1 MRIPFAMAVLFASFM
16 SVFPVRAEG
25 ERALS
30 IATEGAS
37 PPWDGTD
44 ANGELYGYDVDV
56 GRELCRRINIKCSF
70 VAQDWD
76 GIIPALVVGKF
87 DVIMS
92 GMAITEKRKQ
102 QIAFS
107 NPYAS
112 GFNQFVVRKE
122 LGLDPGDTK
131 EKVNLSTV
139 GDKERAIIARVRSTL
154 SGKAIGVLR
163 SSNSEAVVKQ
173 LLGDVV
179 TIRSYDSLDN
189 LKLDLAAG
197 RVDGGL
203 ADFFTWRDFLETPEG
218 SSAVLFGPELK
229 GGLWGPGVGAGMRKD
244 DAELVN
250 KFNTAIEAATKDGTI
265 KALSLK
271 WFNADIAP
279 ALAK

>member
-1 MRIPFAMAVLFASFM
+1 MRIPFAMAVLLATSI
-16 SVFPVRAEG
+16 SVFPVQAEG

-56 GRELCRRINIKCSF
+56 GREVCRRINIKCSF

-102 QIAFS
+102 SIAFS
-107 NPYAS
+107 VPYAG

-122 LGLDPGDTK
+122 LGLDAGDTK
-131 EKVNLSTV
+131 QRVNLSTV
-139 GDKERAIIARVRSTL
+139 GDKEKAAIEHVRTTL

-163 SSNSEAVVKQ
+163 SSNSEAVLKD
-173 LLGDVV
+173 LFGDVV

-203 ADFFTWRDFLETPEG
+203 ADFFTWRDFLETPAG
-218 SSAVLFGPELK
+218 SIAEFFGPELK
-229 GGLWGPGVGAGMRKD
+229 GGLWGPGVGAGMRKAD
-244 DAELVN
+244 TELLA
-250 KFNTAIEAATKDGTI
+250 KFNAAIDAATKDGTL
-265 KALSLK
+265 KALSIK
-271 WFNADIAP
+271 WFKTDIAP
-279 ALAK
+279 AVSK

>member
-1 MRIPFAMAVLFASFM
+1 MRIRFAIAVSIAGLMTA
-16 SVFPVRAEG
+16 FPVQAG
-25 ERALS
+25 TDGPIT

-44 ANGELYGYDVDV
+44 ANGKLYGFDVDV
-56 GRELCRRINIKCSF
+56 GLELCRRMKVKCSF

-76 GIIPALVVGKF
+76 GIIPALLVGKY

-92 GMAITEKRKQ
+92 GMAITDKRKQ

-107 NPYAS
+107 IPYAA
-112 GFNQFVVRKE
+112 GFNQFVVRKV
-122 LGLDPGDTK
+122 LGLDASDTK
-131 EKVNLSTV
+131 DLVNLSTV
-139 GDKERAIIARVRSTL
+139 GAKEKAAIERVRSTL

-271 WFNADIAP
+271 WFKADIAP

>member
-1 MRIPFAMAVLFASFM
+1 MRIRLAIAVSIAGLLAA
-16 SVFPVRAEG
+16 FPVEAGTDRTI
-25 ERALS
+25 S

-44 ANGELYGYDVDV
+44 ANGNLYGFDVDV
-56 GRELCRRINIKCSF
+56 GLELCNRMKVKCSF

-76 GIIPALVVGKF
+76 GIIPALLVGKY

-107 NPYAS
+107 TPYAT
-112 GFNQFVVRKE
+112 GFNQFVVRKA
-122 LGLDPGDTK
+122 LGLDAGDTK
-131 EKVNLSTV
+131 EKVNLSTI
-139 GDKERAIIARVRSTL
+139 GDKEKATIERVRSTL

-179 TIRSYDSLDN
+179 SIRSYDSLDN
-189 LKLDLAAG
+189 LKLDLTAG

-203 ADFFTWRDFLETPEG
+203 ADYFTWRDFLETPDG
-218 SSAVLFGPELK
+218 SSAVFFGPELK

-244 DAELVN
+244 DTELVN
-250 KFNTAIEAATKDGTI
+250 KFNAAIEAATKDGTI

-271 WFNADIAP
+271 WFKADIAP
-279 ALAK
+279 AVSK

>member
-1 MRIPFAMAVLFASFM
+1 MRIPLPIAVAIASLIAA
-16 SVFPVRAEG
+16 FPVLADG
-25 ERALS
+25 ERTIS

-44 ANGELYGYDVDV
+44 ANGQLYGFDVDV
-56 GRELCRRINIKCSF
+56 GLELCSRMQVKCNF

-76 GIIPALVVGKF
+76 GIIPALLVGKY

-107 NPYAS
+107 IPYAS

-122 LGLDPGDTK
+122 LGLDTGDTK
-131 EKVNLSTV
+131 EKVNLSTL
-139 GDKERAIIARVRSTL
+139 GDKEKASIERVRSTL

-203 ADFFTWRDFLETPEG
+203 ADYFTWRDFLETPDG
-218 SSAVLFGPELK
+218 SSAVFFGPELK
-229 GGLWGPGVGAGMRKD
+229 GGLWGPGVGAGIRKD
-244 DAELVN
+244 DAELVT
-250 KFNTAIEAATKDGTI
+250 KFNAAIDAATTDGTI

-271 WFNADIAP
+271 WFKTDIAP
-279 ALAK
+279 GVSK

>member
-1 MRIPFAMAVLFASFM
+1 MRIPFAMAVLLASFM

-25 ERALS
+25 ERSLS

-56 GRELCRRINIKCSF
+56 GRELCRRINIKCNF

-102 QIAFS
+102 SIAFS
-107 NPYAS
+107 VPYAG

-122 LGLDPGDTK
+122 LGLDAGDTK
-131 EKVNLSTV
+131 QRVNLSTV
-139 GDKERAIIARVRSTL
+139 GDKEKAAIEHVRTTL

-163 SSNSEAVVKQ
+163 SSNSEAVLKD
-173 LLGDVV
+173 LFGDVV
-179 TIRSYDSLDN
+179 AIRSYDSLDN

-203 ADFFTWRDFLETPEG
+203 ADFFTWRDFLETPAG
-218 SSAVLFGPELK
+218 SIAVFFGPELK

-244 DAELVN
+244 DTELLA
-250 KFNTAIEAATKDGTI
+250 KFNAAIDAATKDGTL
-265 KALSLK
+265 KALSIK
-271 WFNADIAP
+271 WFKTDIAP
-279 ALAK
+279 AVSK

>member
-1 MRIPFAMAVLFASFM
+1 MRIVLAGTVFVASMISAM
-16 SVFPVRAEG
+16 PVRAQDA
-25 ERALS
+25 RVIT

-44 ANGELYGYDVDV
+44 EKGELYGYDIDV
-56 GRELCRRINIKCSF
+56 GLDLCRRINVQCKF

-76 GIIPALVVGKF
+76 GIIPALLVGKY

-102 QIAFS
+102 SIAFS
-107 NPYAS
+107 NPYAA
-112 GFNQFVVRKE
+112 GHNQLAVRKE
-122 LGLDPGDTK
+122 LGLDPGDTTQRL
-131 EKVNLSTV
+131 NLSV
-139 GDKERAIIARVRSTL
+139 LDDKGKATIERLRSTL
-154 SGKAIGVLR
+154 SGKTMGVLR
-163 SSNSEAVVKQ
+163 SSNSEAVMKD
-173 LLGDVV
+173 LFGDVV
-179 TIRSYDSLDN
+179 TLRSYDSLDN

-218 SSAVLFGPELK
+218 SGAAFFGPQMN

-244 DAELVN
+244 DGELLA
-250 KFNTAIEAATKDGTI
+250 KFNTAIDAAIKDGTI

-271 WFNADIAP
+271 WFKTDIAP
-279 ALAK
+279 GASR

>member
-1 MRIPFAMAVLFASFM
+1 MRIPFAIAFSIASLM
-16 SVFPVRAEG
+16 SLTLVHAEG
-25 ERALS
+25 ERAIT

-44 ANGELYGYDVDV
+44 ANGALYGYDVDV
-56 GRELCRRINIKCSF
+56 GLELCTRMKVKCSF

-76 GIIPALVVGKF
+76 GIIPALLVGKY

-107 NPYAS
+107 IPYAA

-122 LGLDPGDTK
+122 LGFDAGDTK
-131 EKVNLSTV
+131 QKVNLSAI
-139 GDKERAIIARVRSTL
+139 GDKEKATIEHVRSIL
-154 SGKAIGVLR
+154 SGRAIGVLR
-163 SSNSEAVVKQ
+163 SSNSEAVVKE

-203 ADFFTWRDFLETPEG
+203 ADYFTWRDFLETPAG
-218 SSAVLFGPELK
+218 SIAVFFGPELN

-244 DAELVN
+244 APELLA
-250 KFNTAIEAATKDGTI
+250 KFNTAIDAATKDGTI

-271 WFNADIAP
+271 WFKTDISP
-279 ALAK
+279 GQPK

>member
-1 MRIPFAMAVLFASFM
+1 MPVAIAISVASLLAAL
-16 SVFPVRAEG
+16 PARAES
-25 ERALS
+25 ERAIS

-44 ANGELYGYDVDV
+44 GNGKLYGYDVDV
-56 GRELCRRINIKCSF
+56 GRELCHRMKLECAF

-76 GIIPALVVGKF
+76 GIIPALLVGKY

-107 NPYAS
+107 IPYAS
-112 GFNQFVVRKE
+112 GFNQFIVRKE
-122 LGLDPGDTK
+122 LGLDAADTR
-131 EKVNLSTV
+131 EKVNLSTI
-139 GDKERAIIARVRSTL
+139 GDREQATIERLRSAL
-154 SGKAIGVLR
+154 GGKAIGVLR

-189 LKLDLAAG
+189 LKLDLTAG

-203 ADFFTWRDFLETPEG
+203 ADYFTWRDFLEAPGG
-218 SSAVLFGPELK
+218 SVAMFFGPELN

-244 DAELVN
+244 DTELLTKLN
-250 KFNTAIEAATKDGTI
+250 AALDAATKDGTI

-271 WFNADIAP
+271 WFKTDISP
-279 ALAK
+279 AVSK

>member
-1 MRIPFAMAVLFASFM
+1 M

-25 ERALS
+25 ERPLS

-102 QIAFS
+102 SIAFS
-107 NPYAS
+107 VPYAG

-122 LGLDPGDTK
+122 LGLDAGDTK
-131 EKVNLSTV
+131 QKVNLSTV
-139 GDKERAIIARVRSTL
+139 GDKERAAIEHVKSTL

-163 SSNSEAVVKQ
+163 SSNSEAVLKD
-173 LLGDVV
+173 LFGDVV

-203 ADFFTWRDFLETPEG
+203 ADFFTWRDFLETPAG
-218 SSAVLFGPELK
+218 SIAVFFGPELK

-244 DAELVN
+244 DTALLA
-250 KFNTAIEAATKDGTI
+250 KFNAAIDAAAKDGTLT
-265 KALSLK
+265 ALSIK
-271 WFNADIAP
+271 WFKTDIAP
-279 ALAK
+279 AIAK

>member
-1 MRIPFAMAVLFASFM
+1 MRIPFAITVLLVSFI
-16 SVFPVRAEG
+16 SVFSVRAEG

-102 QIAFS
+102 SIAFS
-107 NPYAS
+107 VPYAG

-122 LGLDPGDTK
+122 LGLDAGDTK
-131 EKVNLSTV
+131 QKVNLSTV
-139 GDKERAIIARVRSTL
+139 GGKEKAAIDHARSALT
-154 SGKAIGVLR
+154 GKAIGVLR
-163 SSNSEAVVKQ
+163 SSNSEAVLKD
-173 LLGDVV
+173 LFGDVV

-203 ADFFTWRDFLETPEG
+203 ADFFTWRDFLETPDG
-218 SSAVLFGPELK
+218 SIAVFFGPELK

-244 DAELVN
+244 DTELLA
-250 KFNTAIEAATKDGTI
+250 KFNAAIDAATKDGTL
-265 KALSLK
+265 KALSIK
-271 WFNADIAP
+271 WFKTDIAP
-279 ALAK
+279 AVAK

>member
-1 MRIPFAMAVLFASFM
+1 MRMSLAIAISVASLFAAL
-16 SVFPVRAEG
+16 PTRAES
-25 ERALS
+25 ERTIT

-44 ANGELYGYDVDV
+44 ADGKLYGYDVDV
-56 GRELCRRINIKCSF
+56 GLELCNRLKIKCSF

-76 GIIPALVVGKF
+76 GIIPALLVGKY

-107 NPYAS
+107 SPYAS
-112 GFNQFVVRKE
+112 GYNQFVVRKE
-122 LGLDPGDTK
+122 LGLDAGDTK
-131 EKVNLSTV
+131 QKVNLSTI
-139 GDKERAIIARVRSTL
+139 GDKEKATIEWLRSTL

-189 LKLDLAAG
+189 LKLDLTAG

-203 ADFFTWRDFLETPEG
+203 ADYFTWRDFLEVPGG
-218 SSAVLFGPELK
+218 SVAVFFGPELN

-244 DAELVN
+244 DTELLT
-250 KFNTAIEAATKDGTI
+250 KFNAALDAANKDGTI
-265 KALSLK
+265 KSLSLK
-271 WFNADIAP
+271 WFKTDISP
-279 ALAK
+279 ALPK

>member
-1 MRIPFAMAVLFASFM
+1 MAVLLASFI
-16 SVFPVRAEG
+16 SIFPVRAEDG
-25 ERALS
+25 RALS

-56 GRELCRRINIKCSF
+56 GRELCRRINFKCSF

-102 QIAFS
+102 SIAFS
-107 NPYAS
+107 VPYAG

-122 LGLDPGDTK
+122 LGLDPGDIK
-131 EKVNLSTV
+131 QRVNLSTV
-139 GDKERAIIARVRSTL
+139 GDKEKAAIEHVRTTL

-163 SSNSEAVVKQ
+163 SSNSEAVLKD
-173 LLGDVV
+173 LFGDVV

-189 LKLDLAAG
+189 LELDLAAG

-203 ADFFTWRDFLETPEG
+203 ADFFTWRDFLETPAG
-218 SSAVLFGPELK
+218 SIAVFFGPELK
-229 GGLWGPGVGAGMRKD
+229 GGLWGPGVGAGMRKGD
-244 DAELVN
+244 SELLA
-250 KFNTAIEAATKDGTI
+250 KFNAAIDAATKDGTL
-265 KALSLK
+265 KALSMK
-271 WFNADIAP
+271 WFKTDIAP
-279 ALAK
+279 AVSK

>member
-1 MRIPFAMAVLFASFM
+1 MRIPFAMAVLLASFI

-102 QIAFS
+102 SIAFS
-107 NPYAS
+107 VPYAG

-122 LGLDPGDTK
+122 LGLDAGDTK
-131 EKVNLSTV
+131 QRVNLSTV
-139 GDKERAIIARVRSTL
+139 GEKEKAAIEHVRTTL

-163 SSNSEAVVKQ
+163 SSNSEAVLKD
-173 LLGDVV
+173 LFGDVV

-203 ADFFTWRDFLETPEG
+203 ADFFTWRDFLETPAG
-218 SSAVLFGPELK
+218 SIAEFFGPELK

-244 DAELVN
+244 DTELLT
-250 KFNTAIEAATKDGTI
+250 KFNAAIDAATKDGTLT
-265 KALSLK
+265 ALSIK
-271 WFNADIAP
+271 WFKTDIAP
-279 ALAK
+279 AVAK

>member
-1 MRIPFAMAVLFASFM
+1 MRMPLAIAISVASLIPALPA
-16 SVFPVRAEG
+16 RADS
-25 ERALS
+25 ERTIS

-44 ANGELYGYDVDV
+44 ADGKLYGYDVDV
-56 GRELCRRINIKCSF
+56 GLELCNRIKIKCSF

-76 GIIPALVVGKF
+76 GIIPALLVGKY

-102 QIAFS
+102 QIEFS
-107 NPYAS
+107 SPYAS
-112 GFNQFVVRKE
+112 GYNQFVVRKE
-122 LGLDPGDTK
+122 LGLDAGDTK
-131 EKVNLSTV
+131 EKVNLSSV
-139 GDKERAIIARVRSTL
+139 GNKEKATIERLRSTL

-189 LKLDLAAG
+189 LKLDLTAG

-203 ADFFTWRDFLETPEG
+203 ADYFTWRDFLEAPGG
-218 SSAVLFGPELK
+218 SVAVFFGPQLN

-244 DAELVN
+244 DSKLLT
-250 KFNTAIEAATKDGTI
+250 KFNAALDAATKDGTI

-271 WFNADIAP
+271 WFKTDISP
-279 ALAK
+279 ALPK

>member
-1 MRIPFAMAVLFASFM
+1 MRIVLAGTMFVASM
-16 SVFPVRAEG
+16 ISALPICAE
-25 ERALS
+25 EARVIT

-44 ANGELYGYDVDV
+44 EKGELYGYDIDV
-56 GRELCRRINIKCSF
+56 GLDLCRRIDAQCKF

-76 GIIPALVVGKF
+76 GIIPALLVGKY

-92 GMAITEKRKQ
+92 GMAITEKRKKS
-102 QIAFS
+102 IAFS
-107 NPYAS
+107 NPYAA
-112 GFNQFVVRKE
+112 GHNQLVVRKDLE
-122 LGLDPGDTK
+122 LDPGDIK
-131 EKVNLSTV
+131 QRLNLS
-139 GDKERAIIARVRSTL
+139 AIDAN
-154 SGKAIGVLR
+154 GKATIERLRTSLAGKTMGVLR
-163 SSNSEAVVKQ
+163 SSNSEAVLKE

-179 TIRSYDSLDN
+179 TLRSYDSLDN

-218 SSAVLFGPELK
+218 SGAAFFGPQLK

-244 DAELVN
+244 DAELLAR
-250 KFNTAIEAATKDGTI
+250 FNTAIDAAIKDGTI

-271 WFNADIAP
+271 WFKTDIAP
-279 ALAK
+279 AASK